1 MRSWWVWRT
10 DGCGKSVSCISA
22 VLQSYGCVPH
32 TACSAALTWHT
43 GRCMYKQGCQA
54 CNLCVNE
61 PFHFSAWGRV
71 FVRVTCRWFTRTAEG
86 TFGRLPVP
94 QWWGSVNGCSWMDAN
109 ATISTGTEVWNSC
122 QGWTNYSMLPEDCA
136 RKYSSLEQMR
146 YI

>member
-22 VLQSYGCVPH
+22 LFQPHGCVPH
-32 TACSAALTWHT
+32 TLLVLLLLQDIT

-54 CNLCVNE
+54 CNLCY
-61 PFHFSAWGRV
+61 FSAAYARV
-71 FVRVTCRWFTRTAEG
+71 FVRVTCRWFARAAEG

-109 ATISTGTEVWNSC
+109 GTISTATKVWNSC
-122 QGWTNYSMLPEDCA
+122 QGWSNDSILPENYA
-136 RKYSSLEQMR
+136 RKYSSLEHMR